1 MGNINTTV
9 TGIIP
14 AATSEKRVYTVNEIQ
29 DILGI
34 GRTTAYA
41 LVKRNVFHSIRV
53 GQKILISRKS
63 FEEWLNHS

>member
-1 MGNINTTV
+1 MDNINTTV
-9 TGIIP
+9 TGSIP

-53 GQKILISRKS
+53 GQKILISRNS

>member
-1 MGNINTTV
+1 MDNINTTV
-9 TGIIP
+9 TGSIP

-53 GQKILISRKS
+53 GKKILISRNS